1 MLVCA
6 ALLALA
12 CTDEEAVRRE
22 ETLKGNL
29 AQIRRAIAAYRA
41 DNGRYPSKLQ
51 DLVPRYLRQL
61 PADPFGGEWRV
72 TTEEAVL
79 PNSDF
84 QATTSEAP
92 ASVVID
98 VHSSAPGTDRAGVPY
113 ANY

>member
-1 MLVCA
+1 MLA

-12 CTDEEAVRRE
+12 CQDKEAIRRE

-51 DLVPRYLRQL
+51 DLVPQQL
-61 PADPFGGEWRV
+61 QQRPADPFGGEWRV
-72 TTEEAVL
+72 TTEETVL

-84 QATTSEAP
+84 QTTTSEAP

-98 VHSSAPGTDRAGVPY
+98 VHSSAPGKDSTGVPY